1 MPQGSVFSKCDL
13 PKTGRPASLIA
24 EASINCWPLLLKRTV
39 QTSEWKAVHGSPACP
54 VGSGSGAIAF
64 YSAHRWPVQAPREG
78 GGLDSPPLQRETFSE
93 RIEARTNDLL
103 SSENMRA
110 LIKNFFSW
118 WRSPFWP
125 NPFILVI
132 NGTHGFLKTFLSVT
146 VTVIN
151 LGFSGNLKDN
161 LVPTP
166 DFLNKE
172 TKVQNQ

>member
-1 MPQGSVFSKCDL
+1 M
-13 PKTGRPASLIA
+13 
-24 EASINCWPLLLKRTV
+24 
-39 QTSEWKAVHGSPACP
+39 HGSPACP

-118 WRSPFWP
+118 
-125 NPFILVI
+125 
-132 NGTHGFLKTFLSVT
+132 
-146 VTVIN
+146 
-151 LGFSGNLKDN
+151 
-161 LVPTP
+161 
-166 DFLNKE
+166 
-172 TKVQNQ
+172 